1 MLRGSHRPE
10 AQVLLSLFPPEVGP
24 DKRQGGSIYYP
35 ATVGQI
41 RASDPTLVSMIEA
54 DLIRLPGYS
63 LGLIVNEPLSIPE
76 DWQPKIGNGATW
88 GASIAHIAPCRWLFA
103 ECEREGLA
111 FAGQLAL
118 AVDVFGVEPTFS
130 IHTGGTSLNC
140 YYALSEAISP
150 EKFRELQGLV
160 IAVYQYL
167 VPGCSVDQTLV
178 EPNKE
183 MRLAGGFHPRTGQ
196 IASIYGATNNEI
208 DAAAVEDRLRAL
220 LPPPPAPPQLPPMRP
235 RSPPCSASPGQININ
250 PGRRS
255 RGDDP
260 DQPLHNRTRTAPGF
274 NWVRGVGLG
283 CRERCRGRDYQAL
296 VLVMTFSPGETDA
309 PAYWHFDW
317 IKISANSC
325 WYVPAATRPSFKGFG
340 HDHFES
346 LW

>member
-235 RSPPCSASPGQININ
+235 RSPLA
-250 PGRRS
+250 
-255 RGDDP
+255 
-260 DQPLHNRTRTAPGF
+260 PLHLVRSTSTLADVAEAMTRISPFTTGQGQRPDLIGY
-274 NWVRGVGLG
+274 VGWG
-283 CRERCRGRDYQAL
+283 WAA
-296 VLVMTFSPGETDA
+296 VKDA
-309 PAYWHFDW
+309 VAG
-317 IKISANSC
+317 II
-325 WYVPAATRPSFKGFG
+325 R
-340 HDHFES
+340 
-346 LW
+346 LWSW